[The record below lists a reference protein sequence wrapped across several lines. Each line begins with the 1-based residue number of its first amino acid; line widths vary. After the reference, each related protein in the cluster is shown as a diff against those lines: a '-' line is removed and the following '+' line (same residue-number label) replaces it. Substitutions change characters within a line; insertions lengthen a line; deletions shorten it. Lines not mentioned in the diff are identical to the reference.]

1 MSQGIEKGMTRVK
14 YKSKPNWDFI
24 VFEKK
29 KEKQALN
36 LKCIRTYLKHIL
48 FIVLIK
54 ASVLGHVLNKHT
66 RG

>member
-1 MSQGIEKGMTRVK
+1 MSQGIEKGMTRVQ
-14 YKSKPNWDFI
+14 YTSKPNWDFI
-24 VFEKK
+24 VFEK